1 MSQYPEYGAKK
12 RLFGIAD
19 RDYEAI
25 ILMCLRHGKDE
36 TAMART
42 TSVRDNITR
51 RNQKYLIL
59 QLLLER
65 NNNKLCLR
73 CSEGSHKSLH
83 FALFS
88 VPRLY
93 RISYLEL
100 RCHKYVS
107 FVFSYSDDP
116 DQMNLYKGFHLKR

>member
-12 RLFGIAD
+12 RLIGIAD
-19 RDYEAI
+19 RDYGARV
-25 ILMCLRHGKDE
+25 LMGLRHEKDE

-42 TSVRDNITR
+42 TSVWDNIAR

-73 CSEGSHKSLH
+73 CSKGSH
-83 FALFS
+83 
-88 VPRLY
+88 
-93 RISYLEL
+93 
-100 RCHKYVS
+100 
-107 FVFSYSDDP
+107 
-116 DQMNLYKGFHLKR
+116 